1 MTGMDKKWNRAVV
14 MVLIVLTA
22 LLFSADGLWSLSFR
36 GRTPKINNAQFLL
49 DQEVIISETIRVNH
63 KGQGTDFFITF
74 STGQSG
80 QFANR
85 YLLDPV
91 SGGIMYYQIYD
102 NAAARRILVDLSAG
116 PSSSQVLS
124 GSFTDAEA
132 GAGGGTTKDMTFVV
146 ILDPDQF
153 PLAGQYSEEVRL
165 ELWAGTAENP
175 LGGGPEATVIMSMSA
190 QMDQVM
196 DMSLVSSGGAFDA
209 ASTEL
214 TLDFGELYAGSRR
227 YADLMVRANS
237 GYSVYMRSQNS
248 GVMMIQD
255 VSDTSTVP
263 YALSVAG
270 GGVDLSSGADVPVV
284 SLGGPSTIMGDRY
297 TIGVEIEEFGMA
309 TEGFYTDM
317 LIITVAAQ

>member
-1 MTGMDKKWNRAVV
+1 MGMDGYLKRHILMLVTMLAVSFFV
-14 MVLIVLTA
+14 TE
-22 LLFSADGLWSLSFR
+22 GLWSLSFR

-91 SGGIMYYQIYD
+91 SGGIMYYQVYD
-102 NAAARRILVDLSAG
+102 NAADRRILVDLSAG
-116 PSSSQVLS
+116 PSLSQVLS
-124 GSFTDAEA
+124 GSFSDAEA
-132 GAGGGTTKDMTFVV
+132 AAGGGTTKDLTFVV

-153 PLAGQYSEEVRL
+153 PLAGQYAEELRL
-165 ELWAGTAENP
+165 ELWAGTPDNP
-175 LGGGPEATVIMSMSA
+175 RGGGPEDTAIMSMSA

-196 DMSLVSSGGAFDA
+196 DISLVPSGGSFD
-209 ASTEL
+209 SSRTEL

-227 YADLMVRANS
+227 HADLMVRANS

-255 VSDTSTVP
+255 VTDTSSVP
-263 YALSVAG
+263 YSLSVAG
-270 GGVDLSSGADVPVV
+270 GGVDLSSGTDVPVV
-284 SLGGPSTIMGDRY
+284 PLGGPSTIRGDRY
-297 TIGVEIEEFGMA
+297 DVGVEIEDFGMA